1 MNNDSKIID
10 ALGGTTAVAKKLGLS
25 LPTGSARVSNWRRR
39 GIPAQV
45 KLDFPWLFLA
55 TQKEKKSEQKKVQ
68 G

>member
-10 ALGGTTAVAKKLGLS
+10 ALGGTAAVAKKLGFKT
-25 LPTGSARVSNWRRR
+25 PAGCARVSNWRRR

-55 TQKEKKSEQKKVQ
+55 AQKEQKPEQKKA
-68 G
+68 